1 MRFGAH
7 RLIQP
12 LSNPLYKLIW
22 LAKLSKWRK
31 QTKVS
36 GYNDFY
42 TKGYVYENRYKVYAF
57 LCERYRLQNVP
68 VNYIEFGV
76 EEGNSMKWWLQNNEH
91 PSSIFVGLDTFEG
104 LPEKWGPHEKGA
116 MAFPLEQVT
125 INDARVTFFKGL
137 FQQTA
142 NEALN
147 HLQPAHR
154 TIFHMDAD
162 LFSSTLFALTQCYR
176 FMKPGDLIIF
186 DEFTTPVHE
195 FRAFLLFTEAF
206 YVKYEVVAAATNYSF
221 LAVEIKGPVGEG
233 R

>member
-12 LSNPLYKLIW
+12 MSNPLYKLIW
-22 LAKLSKWRK
+22 LSKLSKWRK
-31 QTKVS
+31 DTKVS

-42 TKGYVYENRYKVYAF
+42 TKGYIYENRYRVYAF
-57 LCERYRLQNVP
+57 LLERYQLKDSP

-76 EEGNSMKWWLQNNEH
+76 EEGNSMKWWLEH
-91 PSSIFVGLDTFEG
+91 SVHPGSIFLGLDTFEG

-116 MAFPLEQVT
+116 MAFPMEQVD

-137 FQQTA
+137 FQETA

-147 HLQPAHR
+147 HLQAAHR
-154 TIFHMDAD
+154 TLFHMDAD

-195 FRAFLLFTEAF
+195 FRAFLLFTESF

-221 LAVEIKGPVGEG
+221 LAVEVKG
-233 R
+233 